1 MCTKIGSLDENAL
14 INCCKTSMS
23 SKLIGADSDFFSKM
37 CIDAINRVKTIN
49 HQGKPKYPLGAIN
62 IVKAHGHSSLDSRVI
77 DGYVLMQ
84 TRASQQ
90 MPTKIENAKIACI
103 DFNLNKFRCAMGIQI
118 TIDDPKALTKVRE
131 K

>member
-84 TRASQQ
+84 TRASQ
-90 MPTKIENAKIACI
+90 
-103 DFNLNKFRCAMGIQI
+103 
-118 TIDDPKALTKVRE
+118 
-131 K
+131 